1 MTHMKSIPL
10 FGVVNLPEMEQKA
23 LEVLRSGRIASGEYV
38 AQFEA
43 GLGELIDAENVV
55 STVDM
60 SSALVLALHL
70 AGVRYGDEVITTAFA
85 CMSTNSAIANC
96 GATPVWVDVKPQSVE
111 MDPSDLEQK
120 LTPQTK
126 AVVLYHVA
134 GYPGPA
140 KEISA
145 LCKRHGITLIEDCD
159 NALFAHQAGIPV
171 GSYGDFAIYSFYP
184 NRQINTTEGGALIC
198 KDSDMAAR
206 ARKLR
211 RFGIDAKNF
220 RDLNGEINPSSDIPE
235 IGWGYTM
242 NNLCAAM
249 GTAQLTTAAQRVA
262 KAQQNVALLT
272 EKIGALHDLERHVSL
287 MPIPHDAV
295 PAYWVLLLWVKHRDE
310 VLKSMK
316 LQGVS
321 VSTLHQRND
330 VYTGFHA
337 DTTALPNTTDLQNHV
352 LAVPCG
358 WWLSQQDLDYIV
370 TSLQNAHA
378 PYLS

>member
-1 MTHMKSIPL
+1 MKNIPL
-10 FGVVNLPEMEQKA
+10 FGVVNSPEMEQKA
-23 LEVLRSGRIASGEYV
+23 IEVLRSGRIASGEYIT
-38 AQFEA
+38 QFEA
-43 GLGELIDAENVV
+43 GFGELIGAKDVV

-60 SSALVLALHL
+60 SSALILALHL
-70 AGVRYGDEVITTAFA
+70 AGVTSGDEVITTAFA
-85 CMSTNSAIANC
+85 CMSTNSAISNC

-111 MDPSDLEQK
+111 MDIADFVQK

-126 AVVLYHVA
+126 AVILYHVA

-140 KEISA
+140 KEIA
-145 LCKRHGITLIEDCD
+145 AICKQRGITLIEDCD
-159 NALFAHQAGIPV
+159 NALFATRTGEHV

-198 KDSDMAAR
+198 KDPNMAAR

-220 RDLNGEINPSSDIPE
+220 RDLNGEIDPNSDIPE
-235 IGWGYTM
+235 IGWGCTM

-249 GTAQLTTAAQRVA
+249 GTVQLTTAEARVA
-262 KAQQNVALLT
+262 KARENVSILT
-272 EKIGALHDLERHVSL
+272 EKIGAISSLERHITL
-287 MPIPHDAV
+287 MPIASDAD
-295 PAYWVLLLWVKHRDE
+295 PAYWVLLLWIKHRNE

-321 VSTLHQRND
+321 VSILHQRND
-330 VYTGFHA
+330 VYSGFHVQA
-337 DTTALPNTTDLQNHV
+337 TPNQLPNTTHLQNHV

-358 WWLSQQDLDYIV
+358 WWISLQDIDHIV

-378 PYLS
+378 PYSP